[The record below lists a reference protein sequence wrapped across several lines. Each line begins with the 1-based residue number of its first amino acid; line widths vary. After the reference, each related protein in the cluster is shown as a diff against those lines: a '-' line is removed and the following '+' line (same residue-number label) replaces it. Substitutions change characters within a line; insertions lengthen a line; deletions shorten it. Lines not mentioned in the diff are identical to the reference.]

1 MSLRSK
7 FVLALLLSSQASA
20 GLVGGV
26 AYYELMRKFD
36 DRMLQDAFGRFRGD
50 VLAYVGS
57 YGSWQQA
64 EQVEPFG
71 EFVMRRHQP
80 AAPQPGKAGRPS
92 PPSLG
97 EPPPPDNSG
106 QTAAPAPQ
114 GAQPPPPGD
123 RDRPPFQF
131 VLFDAS
137 GKALLS
143 TLPYR
148 KGDQVSEQDRAR
160 SLPIAQD
167 GQIVAYAL
175 PQGVATLSD
184 RDIVYLKAMR
194 AALVYGALAATAMAL
209 ILGLVFGN
217 ALSRALRRLT
227 RAIQS
232 MGEGSLHQHVEV
244 ESRDEVGVLARSF
257 NRMSADLARSHAQL
271 EHSNKTIREQAAR
284 LEELSIRDF
293 LTQLY
298 NRRHFDEQ
306 AARLF
311 DTATRYQ
318 RPLSVMIGDIDFFKQ
333 INDRYT
339 HATGDIV
346 LRHVAEIL
354 RENSRATDLVARYG
368 GEEFVIAFPE
378 TPLPQAVAQCE
389 KLRGIIEGYSWGK
402 LHPELRV
409 TMSMGVHADLAVGA
423 VEKMLQRAD
432 SWLYQAKHSGRNRV
446 CYT

>member
-1 MSLRSK
+1 MSLRTK
-7 FVLALLLSSQASA
+7 FVLALLLSCLVSA

-50 VLAYVGS
+50 VLAYVDQ
-57 YGSWQQA
+57 YGSWQQGQQA
-64 EQVEPFG
+64 EPFG
-71 EFVMRRHQP
+71 EFVLRRR
-80 AAPQPGKAGRPS
+80 QPGPPAMGKPEHGS
-92 PPSLG
+92 PPALG
-97 EPPPPDNSG
+97 EPPPDPFG
-106 QTAAPAPQ
+106 QTSPSVSQ
-114 GAQPPPPGD
+114 SGQPPPPQD

-131 VLFDAS
+131 VLFDES
-137 GKALLS
+137 GHALLP
-143 TLPYR
+143 TPPYR
-148 KGDQVSEQDRAR
+148 KGQEVSAQDRLRA
-160 SLPIAQD
+160 LPISED
-167 GQIVAYAL
+167 GRIVAYAS

-184 RDIVYLKAMR
+184 RDIVYLNAMR
-194 AALVYGALAATAMAL
+194 AALLYGALAAAVLAL
-209 ILGLVFGN
+209 LLGLVFGN

-227 RAIQS
+227 RAIQA
-232 MGEGSLHQHVEV
+232 MGEGVLQQHVEV
-244 ESRDEVGVLARSF
+244 ESRDEVGLLAKTF
-257 NRMSADLARSHAQL
+257 NRMSADLARSHAEL
-271 EHSNKTIREQAAR
+271 ERSNKTIREQAAR

-318 RPLSVMIGDIDFFKQ
+318 RPLAVMIGDIDFFKQ

-378 TPLPQAVAQCE
+378 TPLPQAVSQCE
-389 KLRGIIEGYSWGK
+389 KLRGMIEGYAWKK

-409 TMSMGVHADLAVGA
+409 TMSMGVQADVAVGG
-423 VEKMLQRAD
+423 VEKMLQAAD
-432 SWLYQAKHSGRNRV
+432 EWLYQAKRSGRNRV
-446 CYT
+446 CYS